1 MKISIIGSGAM
12 GSLFG
17 GKLSKSGEDVILYD
31 VNEAHINRVNQKGLS
46 IHSTATGETLVVYPR
61 ATKDPEETRG
71 SDIFIIF
78 VKSTITELVV
88 KQFSSFAD
96 NNSIVITLQN
106 GLGNEEI
113 IRNIMGKE
121 MVAAGVTSQGATFLG
136 PGEINH
142 AGNGPTHLCMSDKH
156 NEKLKPFVETL
167 NKAGFEA
174 DIEDNI
180 ENLVWSK
187 LMINVGINA
196 LTAITNLEN
205 GRLLEFQDLK
215 SIMDDLVAE
224 GVAVAAEKGVTLTFP
239 DPLQTVF
246 DVAEKTAKN
255 RSSMLQDFDRGNR
268 TEIDFINGAIVREGS
283 ILGINTP
290 VNKTIAGLV
299 RTMERIKNA

>member
-96 NNSIVITLQN
+96 NSSIVITLQN

-187 LMINVGINA
+187 LIINVGINA

-224 GVAVAAEKGVTLTFP
+224 GVAVAAKKGVTLTFP

-246 DVAEKTAKN
+246 DVAGKTAKN

-299 RTMERIKNA
+299 RTMERIQNA

>member
-17 GKLSKSGEDVILYD
+17 GKLAKSGEDVVLYD
-31 VNEAHINRVNQKGLS
+31 VNEAHINRVNEKGLS
-46 IHSTATGETLVVYPR
+46 IHSTATGETLVVHPK

-71 SDIFIIF
+71 SDVFIIF
-78 VKSTITELVV
+78 VKSTITELAA
-88 KQFSSFAD
+88 KQFSPLAGD
-96 NNSIVITLQN
+96 DSIVITLQN

-113 IRNIMGKE
+113 IRNIFGKE
-121 MVAAGVTSQGATFLG
+121 RVAAGVTSQGATFIG

-142 AGNGPTHLCMSDKH
+142 AGNGPTHLCMADKH
-156 NEKLKPFVETL
+156 NEKLKPFVEAL

-180 ENLVWSK
+180 EDLVWSK
-187 LMINVGINA
+187 LIINVGINA

-205 GRLLEFQDLK
+205 GRLLEFQDIK
-215 SIMDDLVAE
+215 DIMNDLVAE
-224 GVAVAAEKGVTLTFP
+224 GVAVAGRKGVTLTFP

-268 TEIDFINGAIVREGS
+268 TEIDFINGAIVKEGTK
-283 ILGINTP
+283 LGIKTP
-290 VNKTIAGLV
+290 VNKTIVGLI
-299 RTMERIKNA
+299 RTMERVKHA

>member
-187 LMINVGINA
+187 LIINVGINA

-224 GVAVAAEKGVTLTFP
+224 GAAVAAKKGVTLTFP

-246 DVAEKTAKN
+246 DVAGKTAKN

>member
-96 NNSIVITLQN
+96 NSSIVITLQN

-187 LMINVGINA
+187 LIINVGINA

-224 GVAVAAEKGVTLTFP
+224 GAAVAAKKGVTLTFP

-246 DVAEKTAKN
+246 DVAGKTAKN

>member
-88 KQFSSFAD
+88 KQFSSFTD

-180 ENLVWSK
+180 EDLVWSK
-187 LMINVGINA
+187 LIINVGINA

-224 GVAVAAEKGVTLTFP
+224 GAAVAAKKGVTLTFP

-246 DVAEKTAKN
+246 DVAGKTAKN

-290 VNKTIAGLV
+290 VNKTISGLV

>member
-187 LMINVGINA
+187 LIINVGINA

>member
-96 NNSIVITLQN
+96 NSSIVITLQN

-187 LMINVGINA
+187 LIINVGINA

-224 GVAVAAEKGVTLTFP
+224 GAAVAAKKGVTLTFP

-246 DVAEKTAKN
+246 DVAGKTAKN

-299 RTMERIKNA
+299 RTMERIQNA